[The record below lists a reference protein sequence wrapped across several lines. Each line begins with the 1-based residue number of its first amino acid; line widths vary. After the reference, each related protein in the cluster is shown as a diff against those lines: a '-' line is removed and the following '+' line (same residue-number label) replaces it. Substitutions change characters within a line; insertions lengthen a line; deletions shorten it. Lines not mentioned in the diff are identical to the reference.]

1 MSRIRMAQTSE
12 ASVPTPPVGKATIFL
27 DSADGAF
34 KAKFSNNSIVTLS
47 VTDEYIADLVGNL
60 IDSSTSI
67 TANYDDANDVLTFD
81 VLYGTPITQN
91 PDQTNTAGVNNT
103 AARSDH
109 THNIPTA
116 TAVGLNANSTNTQG
130 ASTSFSRADHT
141 HDLSTGAVSTQ
152 TPDQTNAE
160 GTSAN
165 LARADH
171 IHNIPTGVP
180 STIGTANAQGTAS
193 AFARQDHIHNHGAQ
207 TDPTHHAA
215 VTTTNNGFMSAADK
229 VILNRLRTGFLQ
241 YTNTAAATNNTVT
254 YANLTLDNNIN
265 SFANEFFTKVSATEY
280 RVDFTGRIRL
290 SYSVTIT
297 EAGNNRGSFV
307 RVTRNGVGI
316 TDTERQTAGSSANSA
331 STAAITIILEV
342 TSGDLFTLQ
351 FRSSIA
357 GNAATVP
364 IAKAS
369 MLMEIYTLGLT

>member
-1 MSRIRMAQTSE
+1 MAQTS
-12 ASVPTPPVGKATIFL
+12 AVSVPTPPVGKATIFL
-27 DSADGAF
+27 DSADGMF
-34 KAKFSNNSIVTLS
+34 KAKFPDNSIVTLS

-60 IDSSTSI
+60 IVSSTSI
-67 TANYDDANDVLTFD
+67 TANYDDPNDVLTFN

-91 PDQTNTAGVNNT
+91 PDQTNTAGVSNT

-130 ASTSFSRADHT
+130 SSTSFSRADHT

-180 STIGTANAQGTAS
+180 STIGTANAQGTAN

-229 VILNRLRTGFLQ
+229 VILDRLRTGFLQ
-241 YTNTAAATNNTVT
+241 YRNSAAAINNTVT
-254 YANLTLDNNIN
+254 YANLALDADID
-265 SFANEFFTKVSATEY
+265 SFANGFFTKVSATEY

-307 RVTRNGVGI
+307 RVARNGVGI
-316 TDTERQTAGSSANSA
+316 TNTERQTTGSSASAA

-351 FRSSIA
+351 FRSGIA
-357 GNAATVP
+357 GNTATVP
-364 IAKAS
+364 IARAS